1 MKIYNDLIN
10 LTYNHH
16 FFFFKKGETFVSMQ
30 WVKSQTEN

>member
-10 LTYNHH
+10 LTYNHN
-16 FFFFKKGETFVSMQ
+16 FFFKGETFVSMQ